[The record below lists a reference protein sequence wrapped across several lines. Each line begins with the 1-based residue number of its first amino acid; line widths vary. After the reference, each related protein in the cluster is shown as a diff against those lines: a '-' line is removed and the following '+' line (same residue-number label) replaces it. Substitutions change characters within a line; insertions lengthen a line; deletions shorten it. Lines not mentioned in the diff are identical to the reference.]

1 MTIDP
6 EAKAEAD
13 RLQDQVMGQILASGK
28 PQEKEEKEH
37 PGRRERREQREKE
50 WMNRRAE
57 NIYAKMWSY
66 IQTYSYSILQQDGQ
80 PTSQTAWYINDE
92 VGSAICHSADPNVTV
107 LPFIF
112 SRGASGMIPY
122 SVFFPIKDIA
132 AGEQIT
138 CDLLPKNLERESDK
152 LAYLFAFE
160 DRVLLDSDIQSK
172 RNELVELFKAES
184 EKLKNIK
191 FTPPAGK
198 VLSAEEAVATLKQD
212 AQNTFKKDSIVVCTD
227 SSFVQQFLKLDNVKF
242 TNDPAQADIVW
253 SSNDFQGWD
262 CLEPHQ
268 TINQF
273 PNEKCI
279 TFKHNMSE
287 LIQ

>member
-1 MTIDP
+1 LTIDP

-28 PQEKEEKEH
+28 PQEKEGKENQDS
-37 PGRRERREQREKE
+37 RERREQREKD
-50 WMNRRAE
+50 WMNQRVE

-80 PTSQTAWYINDE
+80 PTSQTAWYITDE
-92 VGSAICHSADPNVTV
+92 VGSAICHSSNPNVAV

-132 AGEQIT
+132 AGEIIT

-172 RNELVELFKAES
+172 RRDLVNFFKAEYD
-184 EKLKNIK
+184 KLKSAK

-198 VLSAEEAVATLKQD
+198 VLSAEEGLEAL
-212 AQNTFKKDSIVVCTD
+212 KKDGQNVAKKESVVVCTD
-227 SSFVQQFLKLDNVKF
+227 TSFVQQFLKLDNVKF
-242 TNDPAQADIVW
+242 TDNPALADIIW
-253 SSNDFQGWD
+253 TRNDFQGWD
-262 CLEPHQ
+262 SLESHQ

-273 PNEKCI
+273 PNENCI
-279 TFKHNMSE
+279 TYKHNMAE